1 MALEQ
6 QSVIVLPG
14 YMNSGVGHWQT
25 RWEAQYPGFS
35 RIAMRDWDHPVCEQ
49 WCDTLDTAIASATGR
64 VLLAAHSLGCLTVAF
79 WAARVLSDGA
89 REDVLAK
96 VAGALLVAVPD
107 PAGPEFPRDATG
119 FEAVPMQTLP
129 FPSIVVASTDD
140 PYGGVPF
147 SQACASAWGSRWE
160 SIGPRGH
167 INADSGLGDWPEGQ
181 RWLASVA

>member
-25 RWEAQYPGFS
+25 RWEARFPHFS
-35 RIAMRDWDHPVCEQ
+35 RVPMRDWDHPVCGE
-49 WCDTLDTAIASATGR
+49 WCDTLDAAVAAAKAP
-64 VLLAAHSLGCLTVAF
+64 VLLVAHSLGCLTVAF
-79 WAARVLSDGA
+79 WAARHASHDA
-89 REDVLAK
+89 LAK

-107 PAGPEFPRDATG
+107 PAGPGFPADAAG
-119 FEAVPMQTLP
+119 FDAVPIDPLP

-147 SQACASAWGSRWE
+147 SQACATAWGSRWE
-160 SIGPRGH
+160 NIGPRGH
-167 INADSGLGDWPEGQ
+167 INADSGLGDWEEGQ
-181 RWLASVA
+181 RWLASMASMA

>member
-25 RWEAQYPGFS
+25 RWEARYSNFS
-35 RIAMRDWDHPVCEQ
+35 RVPMRDWDHPVCDE
-49 WCDTLDTAIASATGR
+49 WCDTLDAAVAAAKAP

-79 WAARVLSDGA
+79 WAAHHASQDA
-89 REDVLAK
+89 LAK

-107 PAGPEFPRDATG
+107 PAGPGFPADAAG
-119 FEAVPMQTLP
+119 FDTVPTNKLP

-147 SQACASAWGSRWE
+147 SQACAAAWGSRWE
-160 SIGPRGH
+160 NIGPRGH
-167 INADSGLGDWPEGQ
+167 INADSGLGDWDEGQ
-181 RWLASVA
+181 GWLASMA

>member
-25 RWEAQYPGFS
+25 RWEARYPGFS
-35 RIAMRDWDHPVCEQ
+35 RVPMRDWDHPVCDE
-49 WCDTLDTAIASATGR
+49 WCDTLDAAVAAAKAP
-64 VLLAAHSLGCLTVAF
+64 VLFAAHSLGCLTVAS
-79 WAARVLSDGA
+79 WAARHASLDA
-89 REDVLAK
+89 LAK

-107 PAGPEFPRDATG
+107 PAGPGFPADAVG
-119 FEAVPMQTLP
+119 FDAVPMSKLP

-140 PYGGVPF
+140 AYGGVPF
-147 SQACASAWGSRWE
+147 SQACAAAWGSRWE

-167 INADSGLGDWPEGQ
+167 INADSGLDDWEEGQ
-181 RWLASVA
+181 RWLGSMA

>member
-25 RWEAQYPGFS
+25 RWEARYPGFS
-35 RIAMRDWDHPVCEQ
+35 RAPMRDWDHPDCGE
-49 WCDTLDTAIASATGR
+49 WCATLDASIAAARTP

-79 WAARVLSDGA
+79 WAARHASHYT
-89 REDVLAK
+89 LAK

-107 PAGPEFPRDATG
+107 PAGAGFPADAAG
-119 FEAVPMQTLP
+119 FDDVPMRPLP

-147 SQACASAWGSRWE
+147 SQACARAWGSRWE
-160 SIGPRGH
+160 NIGPRGH
-167 INADSGLGDWPEGQ
+167 INADSGLDDWDEGQ
-181 RWLASVA
+181 RWLASLA